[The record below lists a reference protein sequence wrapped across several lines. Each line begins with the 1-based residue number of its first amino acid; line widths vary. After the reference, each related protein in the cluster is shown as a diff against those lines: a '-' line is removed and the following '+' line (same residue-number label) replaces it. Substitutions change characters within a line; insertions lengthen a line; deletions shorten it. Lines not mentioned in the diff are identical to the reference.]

1 MFMEETPPHEGDV
14 SELIPAN
21 QYIDKHN
28 ESVLEVMERADS
40 AVKFKKVWQE
50 VSVQQIFKSSYE
62 TQS

>member
-50 VSVQQIFKSSYE
+50 VSVQ
-62 TQS
+62 